1 MEFIKHNQLLKIRVS
16 YDQDNGY
23 YFQDFIESHGIEPI
37 GSGRNYDYIKIGNPE
52 AMHYTASDLKHD
64 ERVIEELLLLRHVI
78 GNEFMPALT
87 QEEGEDLFDQVRDE
101 DWDSVNFDTARRGLL
116 SVNHLDWYAGI
127 SFWDDISAELR
138 PYRYTARG
146 YSQGDEAY
154 LYLIGMDEHEAE
166 SLTKGFEQY
175 AFDAPYQYSVEL
187 IDCETGETITDE
199 SLGGIYDDTFDLRY
213 LKCELKASLNG
224 MGEIHSDLRD
234 SALEAVQ
241 DIDYTDID
249 NNF

>member
-1 MEFIKHNQLLKIRVS
+1 MEFIKNNQCLKIRLN
-16 YDQDNGY
+16 YDSESGQRE
-23 YFQDFIESHGIEPI
+23 FQDFVEMNDISCLNHGEWL
-37 GSGRNYDYIKIGNPE
+37 KIDNQSAP
-52 AMHYTASDLKHD
+52 HYTPTDLKHD

-87 QEEGEDLFDQVRDE
+87 LEEGEYLFDQVREE

-146 YSQGDEAY
+146 YSQGDVVH
-154 LYLIGMDEHEAE
+154 LYLIGMAEHEAE
-166 SLTKGFEQY
+166 RLTKEFEQY
-175 AFDAPYQYSVEL
+175 AYETPYYYYVEL

-213 LKCELKASLNG
+213 LKCELKATLNG
-224 MGEIHSDLRD
+224 MGEIHPELLTE
-234 SALEAVQ
+234 ALEAVNELDYS
-241 DIDYTDID
+241 DIES
-249 NNF
+249 